1 MIRTKNTIELE
12 FYGELDE
19 KVQEKLLKHLEKHTL
34 EVLEILEANTSGVS
48 SVGKTREVEFEESD
62 FEFLMF

>member
-1 MIRTKNTIELE
+1 MVKTKNIIELE

-34 EVLEILEANTSGVS
+34 EVLEILDARTRGVS
-48 SVGKTREVEFEESD
+48 ATGKTREVEFEESD
-62 FEFLMF
+62 VEFLIF